1 MKIKI
6 GIFLFVPIIAL
17 SSCSG
22 KAMISFTSAGKTFET
37 MYDDSYFLLDNGT
50 YHEEISL
57 ASYATSMASIKTTG
71 DYENRSSYLLDLW
84 KKEGFSNFYISQNY
98 KEEPGLDTIGFAI
111 ASKQINRE
119 NQSFNL
125 IAIAV
130 RSGGYGAEWASNFTV
145 GKTGNSQGFD
155 DASNKVFAGI
165 LQYLSNNSISGHT
178 KFWLSGYSRG
188 GATANM
194 AAGKL
199 LDTIEAGELNPSIN
213 STYEDVYAYCF
224 EPPAGAFISQGQAEK
239 KLYQGVHNLLNFN
252 DLIPLV
258 VPYQWG
264 FTRYGHDH
272 YYPDRLTDIFFDK
285 SERKKLISNYHF
297 EAGGHEYTDY
307 TVDDWNFID
316 PGSDYTEIANLPRES
331 LHPSLGR
338 FMHGLMN
345 EIVKGIIDRN
355 MYSDRLELG
364 LRAMFATTEGLNPEL
379 GDKPIDMGSIVNT
392 ISQYPFIRVL
402 LLEILEGN
410 AASFVLD
417 SKFLF
422 YELFDYN
429 EKNAKAVED
438 LYIMNF
444 FTIYLFAQAF
454 NTRKDLALQL
464 FNRDNLLGLI
474 QCHYTELNYSFT
486 KSCDTRLYGKKACK
500 LNDGSYRIL
509 HVKNPSSFTLYES
522 QLKKNIFT
530 FANGKMSSD
539 CVSAERM
546 ANGDI
551 NIYLPNNGLYTYQG
565 ESESISL
572 TKMTAKGVETGFLA
586 DMPLTGTL

>member
-6 GIFLFVPIIAL
+6 AIFLFVPIIAL

-22 KAMISFTSAGKTFET
+22 KAMISFASASKTFKT

-57 ASYATSMASIKTTG
+57 ASYAASMASIKTTG

-98 KEEPGLDTIGFAI
+98 KEEPGLDSIGFAI
-111 ASKQINRE
+111 ASKQINCE

-155 DASNKVFAGI
+155 DASNKVLAGI
-165 LQYLSNNSISGHT
+165 LQYLSNNSIGGHT

-199 LDTIEAGELNPSIN
+199 LDTIEAGELNPSVN

-239 KLYQGVHNLLNFN
+239 ELYQGVHNLLNFN

-258 VPYQWG
+258 APYQWG

-307 TVDDWNFID
+307 TVDKWQFTD
-316 PGSDYTEIANLPRES
+316 PGADYAEIANLPRES

-338 FMHGLMN
+338 FMHGLME
-345 EIVKGIIDRN
+345 EINKVIVDRET
-355 MYSDRLELG
+355 YSKLIESG

-402 LLEILEGN
+402 LLEILESN
-410 AASFVLD
+410 PASFILD

-422 YELFDYN
+422 YELFNYN
-429 EKNAKAVED
+429 EKNAKAVEE
-438 LYIMNF
+438 LYTMNF
-444 FTIYLFAQAF
+444 FTIYSFALAF

-509 HVKNPSSFTLYES
+509 HVKNPSSFTIYES

-551 NIYLPNNGLYTYQG
+551 DIYLPNNGLYTYQG

-572 TKMTAKGVETGFLA
+572 TKMTAKGMETGFLSNL
-586 DMPLTGTL
+586 PLTGTL